1 MAQHVNVI
9 MDKLSSYADLQLL
22 NLSKN
27 NALIALSQPLI
38 IRALNNNLYKLEFVL
53 KQIADKDGLVDID
66 NILSEMIENIT
77 SMQPSKIDTGVIG
90 ELEIKDGTIK
100 MNLPFV
106 NKALIFNKQD
116 LLNLKDALTK

>member
-9 MDKLSSYADLQLL
+9 MDRLSSYADLQLL

-27 NALIALSQPLI
+27 NALIALTKPLI

-53 KQIADKDGLVDID
+53 KQISDKDGLVDID

-77 SMQPSKIDTGVIG
+77 SVQSSKIDTGIIG
-90 ELEIKDGTIK
+90 EFEIKDRTIK
-100 MNLPFV
+100 INLPFV
-106 NKALIFNKQD
+106 NKALVFNKQD